1 MANKKIVEQKEAKVN
16 ELADQIK
23 GASLVL
29 VVDYRGTTVEEDT
42 KLRKS
47 LREANATSKVVKN
60 NILKR
65 ALDKNG
71 ESELDDILV
80 GPNALV
86 FSSDE
91 YLTPLKA
98 VYKFSKEHSNYTI
111 KGGFIEGKL
120 MSVEEI
126 LTLAQ
131 LPSREELLSK
141 LAGSLLQTI
150 AKVAVALDQV
160 RVKKEAE
167 GAAPVAE
174 APAAA
179 EEAKTEEVNA

>member
-1 MANKKIVEQKEAKVN
+1 MANKKIIAAKEAKVN
-16 ELADQIK
+16 ELADLIK
-23 GASLVL
+23 DAKLVL
-29 VVDYRGTTVEEDT
+29 VVDYRGTNVEDDT

-47 LREANATSKVVKN
+47 LREVNGTSVVVKN
-60 NILKR
+60 NILRR

-71 ESELDDILV
+71 ESDLDSILV

-86 FSSDE
+86 FSNED
-91 YLTPLKA
+91 YLAPLKA
-98 VYKFSKEHSNYTI
+98 VYKFSKDHANYTI

-126 LTLAQ
+126 VTLAQ

-167 GAAPVAE
+167 GDAPVAE
-174 APAAA
+174 APAA
-179 EEAKTEEVNA
+179 EEAKTEKVNA